1 MSFPSQI
8 FLTDINHGYKTALLK
23 KNSLWLL
30 SMYMDVVSYC
40 FYEKGR
46 RRNALLKYFYS
57 FNKNNNIQNNKL
69 LTVKN

>member
-8 FLTDINHGYKTALLK
+8 FLIDINNGYKTALLK

-40 FYEKGR
+40 YYEKGR
-46 RRNALLKYFYS
+46 RRSALLKYFYS